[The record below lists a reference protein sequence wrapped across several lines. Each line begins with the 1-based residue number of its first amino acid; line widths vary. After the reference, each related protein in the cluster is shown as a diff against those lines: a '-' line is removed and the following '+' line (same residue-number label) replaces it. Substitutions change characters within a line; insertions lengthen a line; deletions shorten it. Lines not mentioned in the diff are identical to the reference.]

1 MKLDR
6 GMVLRLVLVTS
17 AVVVGGAGEA
27 IAQADAEMPPNDA
40 AGTTGPE
47 GEPSPAPEAAPPA
60 DTPPRPPLPAEVPP
74 YPDHRSDVL
83 GPPQVA
89 PVWTP
94 TSGVGMTLFAGG
106 GVSDFLEASARSE
119 TRTGGAWT
127 ARLTVG
133 TRSILAFD
141 ASYVGGANAINGL
154 GGESPTLV
162 RNGLEG
168 ALRLNAPLVAR
179 DTLLEPYVLAG
190 IGWNS
195 YRITGLSIGNASL
208 NTASDNALSV
218 PLAAGFTVGRHG
230 FMADLRFTLRPTYD
244 QNVFTGQASSA
255 LSNWDLGAMLG
266 YEF

>member
-6 GMVLRLVLVTS
+6 GIVLRLALATS
-17 AVVVGGAGEA
+17 VVVAGAGQA
-27 IAQADAEMPPNDA
+27 FAQADAETPPNDA
-40 AGTTGPE
+40 ADTTGS
-47 GEPSPAPEAAPPA
+47 GSEPA
-60 DTPPRPPLPAEVPP
+60 PLPAEVPP
-74 YPDHRSDVL
+74 YPDRRSDVL

-106 GVSDFLEASARSE
+106 GVSDFLEANARSE

-168 ALRLNAPLVAR
+168 GLRLNAPLVAR

-195 YRITGLSIGNASL
+195 YRITGLGTANASL
-208 NTASDNALSV
+208 NTASDNALTV

-244 QNVFTGQASSA
+244 QNVFAGQAGSA

>member
-6 GMVLRLVLVTS
+6 LIVLPILLVVS
-17 AVVVGGAGEA
+17 AAVVGGARSA
-27 IAQADAEMPPNDA
+27 FAQADTEMPADDA
-40 AGTTGPE
+40 ADTTE
-47 GEPSPAPEAAPPA
+47 
-60 DTPPRPPLPAEVPP
+60 PPLPAEVPP
-74 YPDHRSDVL
+74 YPDRRSDVL
-83 GPPQVA
+83 GPPEKA
-89 PVWTP
+89 PIWMP
-94 TSGVGMTLFAGG
+94 MSGVGMALFVGG
-106 GVSDFLEASARSE
+106 GVTDFLEASARND

-133 TRSILAFD
+133 TRSIVAVD

-154 GGESPTLV
+154 GGGNATLL

-179 DTLLEPYVLAG
+179 DTLLEPYALAG

-195 YRITGLSIGNASL
+195 YHLTGTSGASASL
-208 NTASDNALSV
+208 SPITDSTLSV
-218 PLAAGFTVGRHG
+218 PLAAGFTVGYHG
-230 FMADLRFTLRPTYD
+230 FLADLRFTLRPTYG
-244 QNVFTGQASSA
+244 QNVFTGETGSA